1 MTKLNLKY
9 REQTVERTV
18 NAPRLPSR
26 LSPAAL
32 ALVNTIML
40 TGALQ
45 AQSTNK
51 APISATSTNAPAK
64 LPDVVVKGQQEPKA
78 YKPEVLSSPKYT
90 EPLRD
95 VPQTVTV
102 IPKAVFEEQGA
113 TSLRDVLRNVPGI
126 SMQAGEGG
134 VPNGD
139 NLSIRGFN
147 ARTDMF
153 IDGVRDFGGYSRDP
167 FNIEQVEVS
176 KGPSSAYAGRGSTG
190 GSINLSTKSPT
201 LTPAYSGS
209 AGYGTDD
216 FKRFTADFN
225 QPLEQVLKGAAFRI
239 NAMFNDADVPG
250 RDVVTNQ
257 RWGVAPTLA
266 FGLGTPTRTTFS
278 YTHLAQDN
286 TPDYGIPWVTANQT
300 NTLLT
305 PYIDQASPVN
315 YNNFYG
321 LKNRDFEKTTT
332 DVFTAKVEHEFNDS
346 VSLRDL
352 VRYGRN
358 RRDSVVAAPRFTDLN
373 PGAPVQQSTTITRE
387 LQSRDQNDDILSN
400 QTDFTLR
407 FETLKVE
414 HTLVSGLEFSREGSV
429 NYART
434 GPVAPTTDL
443 FAPDPYQPYPG
454 PITRTGAYTDAA
466 ADSFALYAFDTMK
479 LTEQWQLTGGLRWD
493 YFHIDYKSVA
503 ASGAETPLARTDTMA
518 TWRVGLVYKPK
529 PNGTLYAA
537 YGTSFN
543 PSAEGLTLANTAT
556 AANSINVAPEQS
568 RSFELGTKWDL
579 FDNKLSLGAALF
591 RTEKTNTRTEDPA
604 NPGDFIALDGV
615 QRVDGIEL
623 SAAGSITEQWKVF
636 GGYALMKSEVVK
648 SANPLEVGRPLSNT
662 PEQTF
667 TLWNS
672 FDVTSKFQIGAGAQ
686 FTDKRVNST
695 TTQRWAPGYL
705 LYDAMLAYNVNQ
717 HFSLRLNLYNLTDE
731 NYIDRVGGGHFVP
744 GAGRSAV
751 MTASLKF

>member
-1 MTKLNLKY
+1 MTKLNSNHSD
-9 REQTVERTV
+9 RMAARPV
-18 NAPRLPSR
+18 SR

-40 TGALQ
+40 TGALH

-51 APISATSTNAPAK
+51 APISATSTNAPGK
-64 LPDVVVKGQQEPKA
+64 LPDVVVKGQQEPKS
-78 YKPEVLSSPKYT
+78 YKPEILSSPKYT

-95 VPQTVTV
+95 VPQTVTA

-134 VPNGD
+134 VPSGD

-167 FNIEQVEVS
+167 FNIEQVEVA
-176 KGPSSAYAGRGSTG
+176 KGPSSSYAGRGSTG

-209 AGYGTDD
+209 FGYGTDD

-225 QPLEQVLKGAAFRI
+225 QPLEKVLKGAALRL
-239 NAMFNDADVPG
+239 NVMFNDADMPG
-250 RDVVTNQ
+250 RDTVTNQ
-257 RWGVAPTLA
+257 RWGVAPAIA
-266 FGLGTPTRTTFS
+266 FGLGTPTRTTIS
-278 YTHLAQDN
+278 YSHLAQDN
-286 TPDYGIPWVTANQT
+286 VPDYGIPWVTANQT
-300 NTLLT
+300 NPGLI
-305 PYIDQASPVN
+305 PYINSAPPVDFD
-315 YNNFYG
+315 NFYG
-321 LKNRDFEKTTT
+321 LRSRDYEKTTT
-332 DVFTAKVEHEFNDS
+332 DVLTAKVEHDFNDS
-346 VSLRDL
+346 TSLRNL
-352 VRYGRN
+352 TRYGTT
-358 RRDSVVAAPRFTDLN
+358 RRDSVITAPRFLDLN
-373 PGAPVQQSTTITRE
+373 GAAAGTPEGTIVNRQV
-387 LQSRDQNDDILSN
+387 QSRDQTDEILAN

-407 FETLKVE
+407 FQTAKVE
-414 HTLVSGLEFSREGSV
+414 HTLVPGFEFSRETSK
-429 NYART
+429 NLLRA
-434 GPVAPTTDL
+434 GPTSTTDI
-443 FAPDPYQPYPG
+443 FTPGVNDPSPG
-454 PITRTGAYTDAA
+454 AVTRNGGHADGVSDAVA
-466 ADSFALYAFDTMK
+466 VYAFDTIK
-479 LTEQWQLTGGLRWD
+479 LNEQWQLNGGLRWD
-493 YFHIDYKSVA
+493 YFHLDFDSRA
-503 ASGAETPLARTDTMA
+503 ATGVPTDGARTDSMLS
-518 TWRVGLVYKPK
+518 WRGGVVYKPR
-529 PNGTLYAA
+529 PNGSIYFG

-543 PSAEGLTLANTAT
+543 PSAEGLTLGTGAT
-556 AANSINVAPEQS
+556 AANSLAIAPEET

-579 FDNKLSLGAALF
+579 FNNRLSVGVAVF
-591 RTEKTNTRTEDPA
+591 RTEKTNARTEDPA
-604 NPGDFIALDGV
+604 NPADIIVLDGL
-615 QRVDGIEL
+615 QRVEGIEL

-636 GGYALMKSEVVK
+636 GGYALMKSDVVK
-648 SANPLEVGRPLSNT
+648 SANPVEVGRPLPNT

-667 TLWNS
+667 TLWNT

-705 LYDAMLAYNVNQ
+705 LYDAMLAYNVNE
-717 HFSLRLNLYNLTDE
+717 HFALRLNLYNLTDE

-751 MTASLKF
+751 VTANLKF